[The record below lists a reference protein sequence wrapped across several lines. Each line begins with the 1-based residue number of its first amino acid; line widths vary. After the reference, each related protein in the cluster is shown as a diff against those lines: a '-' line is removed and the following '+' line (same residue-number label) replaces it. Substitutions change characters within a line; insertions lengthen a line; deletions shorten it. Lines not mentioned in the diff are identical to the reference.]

1 MKVIQNK
8 ESLRNCHNHEEP
20 KETGQLNVKWYPGW
34 SPRIETGYQIKTKKI
49 WTKYGFQ
56 LLVMSQY
63 WFIKCTKCT
72 TPM

>member
-34 SPRIETGYQIKTKKI
+34 SPRIETGY
-49 WTKYGFQ
+49 
-56 LLVMSQY
+56 
-63 WFIKCTKCT
+63 
-72 TPM
+72 